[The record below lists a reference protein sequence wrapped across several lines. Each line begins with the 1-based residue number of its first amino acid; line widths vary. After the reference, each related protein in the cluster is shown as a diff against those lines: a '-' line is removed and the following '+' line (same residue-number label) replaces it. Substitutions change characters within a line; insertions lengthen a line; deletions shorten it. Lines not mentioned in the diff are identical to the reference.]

1 MDGEYLKHAMDLCGL
16 LLLYYLLQLEDG
28 WGVFKTLQLY
38 LKTKNVAVCGFA
50 SLSFVQAN

>member
-1 MDGEYLKHAMDLCGL
+1 MAGEYLKHAMDLCGL